1 MADKA
6 RISSIHRMTPK
17 VKQFQLVLE
26 DGADWEF
33 EPGQHTVIHF
43 EQDGE
48 EVARPYT
55 PTNLSEM
62 PENMFV
68 LAIKRYDDG
77 TASVYMHDREVGDEI
92 EVDEPHGN
100 LYLQDLDRDVVFLS
114 TGTGITPMMA
124 MLKQYLREGNGK
136 AYFFF
141 GERTQ
146 EDLMYR
152 ETLDQLEAEH
162 RNLAVIYSLSHE
174 EWSGREG
181 FVQEHL
187 DDVLDSFDDKHF
199 YVCGVPPMVVDT
211 KDLLQGQGVE
221 EERIF
226 SEGWEEDAAEED

>member
-6 RISSIHRMTPK
+6 RITSIHRMTPK

-26 DGADWEF
+26 DKANWEF
-33 EPGQHTVIHF
+33 EPGQHTVICF

-48 EVARPYT
+48 EVVRPYT

-62 PENMFV
+62 PEDMFV
-68 LAIKRYDDG
+68 LAIKRYENG

-92 EVDEPHGN
+92 RVDEPHGN
-100 LYLQDLDRDVVFLS
+100 LYLRDLDRDAVFLS
-114 TGTGITPMMA
+114 TGTGITPMVA
-124 MLKQYLREGNGK
+124 MLKQYLRDGSGN

-162 RNLAVIYSLSHE
+162 KNLAVIYSLSRRQAFLHLWCARDGGGYE
-174 EWSGREG
+174 RSAAGARRRGR
-181 FVQEHL
+181 Q
-187 DDVLDSFDDKHF
+187 DI
-199 YVCGVPPMVVDT
+199 
-211 KDLLQGQGVE
+211 Q
-221 EERIF
+221 
-226 SEGWEEDAAEED
+226 